1 MKRLCAAVFVA
12 LTSVSC
18 SSTEKLNQS
27 WPTVAVQDIDGNQ
40 VDSAQLF
47 HQRTTIVTMW
57 STTCVPCRAELPQL
71 QKFASS
77 HSEYDA
83 IAINLGDTP
92 KSVTQFVN
100 EIGLTL
106 PIAIDF
112 EGRVASAL
120 GVASVPA
127 TLILSSSGEVTG
139 THLGEISAEELA
151 ILAETSS

>member
-1 MKRLCAAVFVA
+1 
-12 LTSVSC
+12 
-18 SSTEKLNQS
+18 
-27 WPTVAVQDIDGNQ
+27 
-40 VDSAQLF
+40 
-47 HQRTTIVTMW
+47 MW

-77 HSEYDA
+77 HNEYDT

-92 KSVTQFVN
+92 KSVAQFVD

-106 PIAIDF
+106 PTAIDF

-127 TLILSSSGEVTG
+127 TLVLSPSGEVTG

-151 ILAETSS
+151 ILVETSN

>member
-127 TLILSSSGEVTG
+127 TLILSPTGEVTG

-151 ILAETSS
+151 ILVETSN

>member
-1 MKRLCAAVFVA
+1 MKRLCAAVLVA

-18 SSTEKLNQS
+18 SSSEKAKVS

-40 VDSAQLF
+40 VNSAQLF

-92 KSVTQFVN
+92 KSVAQFVH

-127 TLILSSSGEVTG
+127 TLILSTSGKVMD
-139 THLGEISAEELA
+139 THLGEITAEELA
-151 ILAETSS
+151 ILAETSN

>member
-1 MKRLCAAVFVA
+1 
-12 LTSVSC
+12 
-18 SSTEKLNQS
+18 
-27 WPTVAVQDIDGNQ
+27 
-40 VDSAQLF
+40 
-47 HQRTTIVTMW
+47 MW

-77 HSEYDA
+77 HNEYDA

-92 KSVTQFVN
+92 KSVAQFVD

-106 PIAIDF
+106 PTAIDF

-127 TLILSSSGEVTG
+127 TLILSPSGEVTG

>member
-1 MKRLCAAVFVA
+1 M
-12 LTSVSC
+12 
-18 SSTEKLNQS
+18 S

-40 VDSAQLF
+40 VNSTQFF
-47 HQRTTIVTMW
+47 HKRTTIVTLW
-57 STTCVPCRAELPQL
+57 STTCVPCRVELPQL

-92 KSVTQFVN
+92 KSVAQYVN

-106 PIAIDF
+106 PTAIDY

-127 TLILSSSGEVTG
+127 TLILSPSGVVTN

-151 ILAETSS
+151 ILAEKSG

>member
-12 LTSVSC
+12 LASVSC
-18 SSTEKLNQS
+18 SSTETPNLS
-27 WPTVAVQDIDGNQ
+27 WPTVAVQDIDGKQ
-40 VDSAQLF
+40 VNSAQFF
-47 HQRTTIVTMW
+47 HQRTTIVTLW
-57 STTCVPCRAELPQL
+57 STTCVPCRVELPQL

-83 IAINLGDTP
+83 VAINLGDTP
-92 KSVTQFVN
+92 KSVAQYVN

-106 PIAIDF
+106 PTAIDY

-127 TLILSSSGEVTG
+127 TLILSPSGKVTN

-151 ILAETSS
+151 ILAEKSS